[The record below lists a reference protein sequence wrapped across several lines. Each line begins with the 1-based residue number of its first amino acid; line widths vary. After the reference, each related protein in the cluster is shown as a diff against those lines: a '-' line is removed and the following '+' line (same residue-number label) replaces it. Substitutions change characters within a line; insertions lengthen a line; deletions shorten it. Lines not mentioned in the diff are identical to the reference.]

1 MTLKFETKIL
11 DIAYLLMLKQMKEP
25 TFKFDM
31 KFIQLFLKV
40 LIKTKKQKEALD
52 FIEAKQNFWKDKQER
67 QMLQANLYYQSGNY
81 LLGVNMLFS
90 LLKINS
96 NAQFYKE
103 MPEIYTDVTRII
115 INNYLPSI
123 NYDFLKE
130 PVPNFLT
137 EESFGAPKGE
147 FGSANF
153 EPLTLD
159 QKPTEILEI
168 LFYSIRN
175 LRINTNQIDVSQR
188 RLALLSIQMKRA
200 SYLAEME
207 FRYVYAL
214 KCPSQPVGEGTS
226 HLNIILEYVENFHD
240 QTDVVEEIRPYLTL
254 LMQTDT
260 KIIFNRI
267 ENRLKMIVKLDSE
280 DREAKGKKE
289 NVPFIASVKLL
300 RYQFVAFKLFR
311 IIGIYSGLNT
321 V

>member
-25 TFKFDM
+25 AFNMDM

-81 LLGVNMLFS
+81 VLGVNMLFAI
-90 LLKINS
+90 LKVNS

-103 MPEIYTDVTRII
+103 MPEVYTNATRII

-123 NYDFLKE
+123 NYDFVKL
-130 PVPNFLT
+130 PVPIFLT
-137 EESFGAPKGE
+137 EESLGPPKSE
-147 FGSANF
+147 FSSSNF

-188 RLALLSIQMKRA
+188 RLALLSIQIKRA

-214 KCPSQPVGEGTS
+214 KCPGQQVGEGTS
-226 HLNIILEYVENFHD
+226 YLNILLEYIENFHD
-240 QTDVVEEIRPYLTL
+240 QTDVVEEVRPFLTL
-254 LMQTDT
+254 L
-260 KIIFNRI
+260 K
-267 ENRLKMIVKLDSE
+267 
-280 DREAKGKKE
+280 
-289 NVPFIASVKLL
+289 
-300 RYQFVAFKLFR
+300 
-311 IIGIYSGLNT
+311 
-321 V
+321 